1 MGECTYP
8 NCRKWTL
15 VSAISKKRRSGSPSN
30 FTGARCFLP
39 PPDRVAAA
47 DRYSAGRIYLCT
59 VRSSSKRRLFMPD
72 IIAHTADIDDQIA
85 VARENLRADRA
96 GGRLLRCCRR

>member
-47 DRYSAGRIYLCT
+47 GRYSAGRFIFHGPVEL
-59 VRSSSKRRLFMPD
+59 K
-72 IIAHTADIDDQIA
+72 
-85 VARENLRADRA
+85 
-96 GGRLLRCCRR
+96 